1 MDRVSNRLNVL
12 SSHLAAPLEESLS
25 DVSRQMV
32 AAPGRMLDGKVAIIT
47 GSGQGL
53 GAAAAK
59 LFAEHG
65 AKVVVTDL
73 DAAKANQVAGEIRKA
88 GGQAIA
94 VSGDVTAEDFPGKCV
109 KATVDA
115 FGGIDILINNAG
127 YTWDGVIQKMS
138 PKQWDA
144 MLAVHCTAPFRLIQA
159 CTPYMREAAKK
170 EMDGEDGT
178 AKQRCII
185 NVSSTSGTHGNGGQA
200 NYSTAKAGVIGLT
213 KTVAREWGPYNI
225 RCNAVTYG
233 FINTRLTQE
242 KGAATMKVNGE
253 EVKLG
258 MPGGEAMAS
267 AAAEMMIPLKRIGTP
282 DEAAGA
288 MLLLASPYASFIS
301 GQSLEVTGG
310 AFI

>member
-1 MDRVSNRLNVL
+1 MDRASSRLGVL
-12 SSHLAAPLEESLS
+12 SSHLSAPLEEALAS
-25 DVSRQMV
+25 VARQTCS
-32 AAPGRMLDGKVAIIT
+32 APGKLLNGKVAIIT

-59 LFAEHG
+59 LFAEQG

-73 DAAKANQVAGEIRKA
+73 EVSKAEQVANDIRKA

-94 VSGDVTAEDFPGKCV
+94 VGGDVTAEEFPAKCV

-115 FGGIDILINNAG
+115 FGQIDILINNAG
-127 YTWDGVIQKMS
+127 YTWDGVIQKIS

-144 MLAVHCTAPFRLIQA
+144 MLAVHCTAPFRMIQA
-159 CTPYMREAAKK
+159 CTPYFREAAKK
-170 EMDGEDGT
+170 EIDADGV

-213 KTVAREWGPYNI
+213 KTVAREWGPYNV

-233 FINTRLTQE
+233 YINTRLTQD
-242 KGAATMKVNGE
+242 KGAAKIKVGNE

-258 MPGGEAMAS
+258 IPGGEAMAA

-282 DEAAGA
+282 EEAAGA
-288 MLLLASPYASFIS
+288 MLLLASPYASFIT

-310 AFI
+310 AYI